1 MGEGAMILVDFNQV
15 MIGSLMMNA
24 KRQSDVSEDLLRHMI
39 LNTLRMYRKQFNKN
53 YGELVICNDSRHYWR
68 KDVFPLYKA
77 GRKAGREKSPFDW
90 EIIFSIFDQLRE
102 DLKTH
107 FPYKYIDVMGA
118 EADDVIGVICK
129 YHHAEEKICILS
141 SDKDFI
147 QLHKYKGVQQYS
159 PMQKKFIR
167 HPSPIA
173 YLKEHTIRGDRGDG
187 IPNFLS
193 SDDCLVEGVR
203 QSSIS
208 KKNLAVW
215 LTQKPEEICT
225 TAEMAD
231 RWKRNDELV
240 NLEKIP
246 QLLINDI
253 QNAFA
258 KEPLGSRKKLYDY
271 FVMNKLSRLT
281 DVITDF

>member
-1 MGEGAMILVDFNQV
+1 MILVDFNQV

-90 EIIFSIFDQLRE
+90 EVIFKIFDTLRE
-102 DLKTH
+102 DLQTY
-107 FPYKYIDVMGA
+107 FPYKYIEVMGA
-118 EADDVIGVICK
+118 EADDIIGVICK

-159 PMQKKFIR
+159 PMQKKFVR
-167 HPSPIA
+167 HPSPKA

-193 SDDCLVEGVR
+193 ADDCLVEGVR
-203 QSSIS
+203 QTPVS
-208 KKNLAVW
+208 KKKLEVW

-225 TAEMAD
+225 TAEMAE
-231 RWKRNDELV
+231 RWKRNEELV
-240 NLEKIP
+240 DLEKIP

-253 QNAFA
+253 QKAFA
-258 KEPLGSRKKLYDY
+258 KEPKGERKKLYNY
-271 FVMNKLSRLT
+271 FVMNRLSRLT

>member
-1 MGEGAMILVDFNQV
+1 MILVDFNQV

-39 LNTLRMYRKQFNKN
+39 LNTLRMYRKQFNKT

-102 DLKTH
+102 DLKAH

-167 HPSPIA
+167 HTSPEA

-225 TAEMAD
+225 TAEMGE
-231 RWKRNDELV
+231 RWKRNDKLV
-240 NLEKIP
+240 NLDKIP
-246 QLLINDI
+246 QLLVNDI
-253 QNAFA
+253 QKAFA

>member
-1 MGEGAMILVDFNQV
+1 MILVDFNQV

-24 KRQSDVSEDLLRHMI
+24 KTQADVSEDLLRHMI
-39 LNTLRMYRKQFNKN
+39 LNTLRMYRKQFNKT

-77 GRKAGREKSPFDW
+77 GRKEGREKSPFDW
-90 EIIFSIFDQLRE
+90 EVIFSIFDQLRE
-102 DLKTH
+102 DLQTH
-107 FPYKYIDVMGA
+107 FPYKYIEVLGA

-129 YHHAEEKICILS
+129 YHHAEEKILILS

-159 PMQKKFIR
+159 PMQKKFVR
-167 HPSPIA
+167 HQSPIA

-193 SDDCLVEGVR
+193 ADDCLVEGVR
-203 QSSIS
+203 QTPVS
-208 KKNLAVW
+208 KKKLEVW
-215 LTQKPEEICT
+215 LSQTPDEICT
-225 TAEMAD
+225 TEEMML
-231 RWKRNDELV
+231 RWQRNDKLV

-246 QLLINDI
+246 QYLIDNI
-253 QNAFA
+253 LSTYT
-258 KEPLGSRKKLYDY
+258 KEPEGSRKKLYDY
-271 FVMNKLSRLT
+271 FIMNMLSRLT

>member
-1 MGEGAMILVDFNQV
+1 

-90 EIIFSIFDQLRE
+90 EVIFKIFDTLRE
-102 DLKTH
+102 DLQTY
-107 FPYKYIDVMGA
+107 FPYKYIEVMGA

-129 YHHAEEKICILS
+129 YHHAKEKICILS

-159 PMQKKFIR
+159 PMQKKFVR
-167 HPSPIA
+167 HPSPKA

-193 SDDCLVEGVR
+193 ADDCLVEGVR
-203 QSSIS
+203 QTPVS
-208 KKNLAVW
+208 KKKLEVW

-231 RWKRNDELV
+231 RWKRNEELV
-240 NLEKIP
+240 DLEKIP

-253 QNAFA
+253 QKAFA
-258 KEPLGSRKKLYDY
+258 KEPKGERKKLYNY
-271 FVMNKLSRLT
+271 FVMNRLSRLT

>member
-1 MGEGAMILVDFNQV
+1 MILVDFNQV

-39 LNTLRMYRKQFNKN
+39 LNTLRMYRKQFNKT

-102 DLKTH
+102 DLKAH

-167 HPSPIA
+167 HTSPEA

-225 TAEMAD
+225 TAEMGE

-240 NLEKIP
+240 NLDKIP
-246 QLLINDI
+246 QLLVNDI
-253 QNAFA
+253 QKAFA

>member
-1 MGEGAMILVDFNQV
+1 MILVDFNQV

-39 LNTLRMYRKQFNKN
+39 LNTLRMYRKQFNKT

-102 DLKTH
+102 DLKAH

-167 HPSPIA
+167 HSSPEA

-225 TAEMAD
+225 TAEMGE
-231 RWKRNDELV
+231 RWKRNDKLV
-240 NLEKIP
+240 NLDKIP
-246 QLLINDI
+246 QLLVNDI

>member
-1 MGEGAMILVDFNQV
+1 
-15 MIGSLMMNA
+15 
-24 KRQSDVSEDLLRHMI
+24 
-39 LNTLRMYRKQFNKN
+39 MYRKQFNKN

-90 EIIFSIFDQLRE
+90 EVIFKIFDTLRE
-102 DLKTH
+102 DLQTY
-107 FPYKYIDVMGA
+107 FPYKYIEVMGA
-118 EADDVIGVICK
+118 EADDIIGVICK

-159 PMQKKFIR
+159 PMQKKFVR
-167 HPSPIA
+167 HPSPKA

-193 SDDCLVEGVR
+193 ADDCLVEGVR
-203 QSSIS
+203 QTPVS
-208 KKNLAVW
+208 KKKLEVW

-231 RWKRNDELV
+231 RWKRNEELV
-240 NLEKIP
+240 DLEKIP

-253 QNAFA
+253 QKAFA
-258 KEPLGSRKKLYDY
+258 KEPKGERKKLYNY
-271 FVMNKLSRLT
+271 FVMNRLSRLT

>member
-1 MGEGAMILVDFNQV
+1 MILVDFNQV

-39 LNTLRMYRKQFNKN
+39 LNTLRMYRKQFNKT

-102 DLKTH
+102 DLKAH

-129 YHHAEEKICILS
+129 YHHAEEKICSLS

-167 HPSPIA
+167 HTSPEA

-225 TAEMAD
+225 TAEMGE
-231 RWKRNDELV
+231 RWKRNDKLV
-240 NLEKIP
+240 NLDKIP
-246 QLLINDI
+246 QLLVNDI
-253 QNAFA
+253 QKAFA

>member
-1 MGEGAMILVDFNQV
+1 